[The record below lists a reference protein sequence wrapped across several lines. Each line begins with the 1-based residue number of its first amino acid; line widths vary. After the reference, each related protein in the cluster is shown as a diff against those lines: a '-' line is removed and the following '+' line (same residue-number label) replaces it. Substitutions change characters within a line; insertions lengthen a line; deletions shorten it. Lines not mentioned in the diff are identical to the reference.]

1 MAFNAQYISPVNL
14 NPNIGLGVQIPFSN
28 PGIFSSTYNTQE
40 AVKNNMINYFLTE
53 PGELPLNPSFGGG
66 LRKFLFDQISPPTV
80 EGLRSYM
87 QNKLKNVFPMV
98 EIDSLEV
105 LTNQQDYNSITIQL
119 KYYIPNSNISGVLN
133 FQF

>member
-1 MAFNAQYISPVNL
+1 MAFNPQYIDPVNL

-28 PGIFSSTYNTQE
+28 PGIFTSTYNTQE

-66 LRKFLFDQISPPTV
+66 LRRFLFDQISPPTV
-80 EGLRSYM
+80 DGLRNYM
-87 QNKLKNVFPMV
+87 QNKLNAVFPMV

-105 LTNQQDYNSITIQL
+105 LTNQQDYNVITIQL

>member
-1 MAFNAQYISPVNL
+1 MAFNAQYIAPVNL

-28 PGIFSSTYNTQE
+28 PGIFTSIYNTQE

-66 LRKFLFDQISPPTV
+66 LRRFLFDQISPPTV
-80 EGLRSYM
+80 DGLRNYM
-87 QNKLKNVFPMV
+87 QSKLNTVFPMV

>member
-1 MAFNAQYISPVNL
+1 MAFNAQYIAPVNL

-28 PGIFSSTYNTQE
+28 PGIFTSTYNTQE

-66 LRKFLFDQISPPTV
+66 LRRFLFDQISPPTV
-80 EGLRSYM
+80 DGLRNYM
-87 QNKLKNVFPMV
+87 QNKLNAVFPMV

-105 LTNQQDYNSITIQL
+105 LTNQQDYNVITIQL

>member
-1 MAFNAQYISPVNL
+1 MAFNAQYIAPVNL

-28 PGIFSSTYNTQE
+28 PGIFTSTYNTQE

-80 EGLRSYM
+80 DGLRNYM
-87 QNKLKNVFPMV
+87 QNKLNAVFPMV

-105 LTNQQDYNSITIQL
+105 LTNQQDYNVITIQL

>member
-1 MAFNAQYISPVNL
+1 MAFNAQYIAPVNL

-28 PGIFSSTYNTQE
+28 PGIFTSTYNTQE

-66 LRKFLFDQISPPTV
+66 LRRFLFDQISPPTV
-80 EGLRSYM
+80 DVLRNYM
-87 QNKLKNVFPMV
+87 QNKLNAVFPMV

-105 LTNQQDYNSITIQL
+105 LTNQQDYNVITIQL